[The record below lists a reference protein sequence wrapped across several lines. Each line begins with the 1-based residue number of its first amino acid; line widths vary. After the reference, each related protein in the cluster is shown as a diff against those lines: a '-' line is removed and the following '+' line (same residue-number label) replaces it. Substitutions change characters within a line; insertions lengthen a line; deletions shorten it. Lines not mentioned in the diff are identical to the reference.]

1 MLRGIHKASST
12 WLGRAIM
19 AVVMGGLVVSFA
31 IWGIGDIFRGFGAN
45 SAIKI
50 GGTEISTEQFRQFY
64 TERLQQIGRQ
74 LNRPITPDQARA
86 LGIDRQ
92 VLGQLVAETTL
103 DEQAKALHLGISNA
117 EIANRITNDPTF
129 RGINGAFDRSR
140 FEQVIRDA
148 GFTETRF
155 VEEQRRV
162 ILRRQIALSVG
173 GDFVVPATAMK
184 AVNQYQNEKRAI
196 AYLTLGTA
204 QAGEI
209 PSPTPEVLGKYFEDR
224 KVLFRAPEYRKIT
237 LLAMSPAEL
246 AKPDAV
252 TDAEA
257 KTYFEQHKA
266 SYGAPERR
274 ELKQIVFQKP
284 EDAAAARERIAKG
297 ASFADIAK
305 ERGLKETDIDVG
317 MVTKAGVIDPAV
329 ADAAF
334 ALKSGEVSAPVK
346 GRFGTVLLQVG
357 KIEPGNQKT
366 FEEVAPQIKR
376 EIAES
381 RAKTE
386 IGNLRDKFEDERAA
400 GSTLAE
406 AAKKLGLKS
415 RTIDAVDRSGRGP
428 DETPIADLPKSPDV
442 VAAAF
447 ASDVGVDNDPLQLP
461 SGGYLWFD
469 VTGITPAR
477 DRTLDE
483 VKDKVAARWR
493 DDEIAKRLQAKAND
507 MVGKLKA
514 GTALDQLATEAGLK
528 VVTATDLQRGKP
540 GGFAPAKLV
549 EAAFKTPKGVPASA
563 VGGQETTRFV
573 FRVTDVTDP
582 PIDPIASKQLTT
594 LLQNSYSD
602 DIVGAYVSRLENDFG
617 VTFNQQALKSGH
629 RRRRPTIASPCR
641 SSRRKPTS
649 PNATAAA
656 RRRWCGPLWSPT
668 WRRQSRLF

>member
-12 WLGRAIM
+12 WLGRGIM
-19 AVVMGGLVVSFA
+19 ALVMGGLVVSFA
-31 IWGIGDIFRGFGAN
+31 IWGIGDIFRGFGVN
-45 SAIKI
+45 SAVKI
-50 GGTEISTEQFRQFY
+50 GSTEISIEQFRQFY
-64 TERLQQIGRQ
+64 SERLQQIGRQ

-117 EIANRITNDPTF
+117 EVANRITSDPTF
-129 RGINGAFDRSR
+129 HGINGAFDRSR

-148 GFTETRF
+148 GYTEARF
-155 VEEQRRV
+155 VDEQRRV

-173 GDFVVPATAMK
+173 GDLIVPATAMK
-184 AVNQYQNEKRAI
+184 AVNRYQNEKRAI

-209 PSPTPEVLGKYFEDR
+209 PSPTPEELSKYFDAR

-257 KTYFEQHKA
+257 KTYFDQHKA
-266 SYGAPERR
+266 NYGAPERR

-317 MVTKAGVIDPAV
+317 MMTKAGIIDPAV

-381 RAKTE
+381 HAKTE

-428 DETPIADLPKSPDV
+428 DEKPIADLPKSPDV

-469 VTGITPAR
+469 VTGVTPAR

-493 DDEIAKRLQAKAND
+493 DDEIAKRLHAKADD

-514 GTALDQLATEAGLK
+514 GTTLDQLATEAGLK

-549 EAAFKTPKGVPASA
+549 EAAFKTPKGAPASA
-563 VGGQETTRFV
+563 AGDEETTRFV
-573 FRVTDVTDP
+573 FRVTGVTDP
-582 PIDPIASKQLTT
+582 PLDPITDKQLTT
-594 LLQNSYSD
+594 VLQNSYSD
-602 DIVGAYVSRLENDFG
+602 DIVGAYVSRLESDFG
-617 VTFNQQALKSGH
+617 VTFNQQALNQVIGGGA
-629 RRRRPTIASPCR
+629 P
-641 SSRRKPTS
+641 
-649 PNATAAA
+649 
-656 RRRWCGPLWSPT
+656 
-668 WRRQSRLF
+668 Q